1 MKLYKNE
8 AWMRKRYIFDKKR
21 PEEIAKECGTS
32 TETIYLWLE
41 KHGIRK
47 KRA

>member
-1 MKLYKNE
+1 MKLYKSE
-8 AWMRKRYIFDKKR
+8 TWLRKRYILDRKK
-21 PEEIAKECGTS
+21 PEDIAKECGTS

-47 KRA
+47 KRS